1 MTMQISVVIE
11 KLNGSGYCA
20 KTVSP
25 PLLSA
30 IGSTRDAALA
40 TLREQLSE
48 QFAGEEI
55 VSLDVPV
62 CGEAQWSPD
71 KSPMVAKPSNPWA
84 AIAGAF
90 KDDPDYA
97 EVIQHMKAYREQRN
111 RELDALVD

>member
-1 MTMQISVVIE
+1 MQVSVVIQ
-11 KLNGSGYCA
+11 KLNGTGYCV

-30 IGSTRDAALA
+30 VGPTRDVALA
-40 TLREQLSE
+40 TLRDQLAE
-48 QFAGEEI
+48 QFEGEEV

-62 CGEAQWSPD
+62 RGETQWKADTAPIVKD
-71 KSPMVAKPSNPWA
+71 AANPWSE
-84 AIAGAF
+84 IAGAF

-97 EVIQHMKAYREQRN
+97 EVIEHMKMYREQRN